1 MRVLWLDIGLLK
13 ANQIRRMQN
22 VKSKLSEFLVVQWL
36 RLCSQCREYGFD
48 PWWWN
53 CPHAMRC
60 GQKKKKKARQAGR
73 QPMAWLRVKAFGR
86 FSSCCVGHHYVTFS
100 RLPNLSVQTFPIVQ
114 NGSTNNTLLTGRL
127 GHLLK
132 VT

>member
-36 RLCSQCREYGFD
+36 RLCSKCREYGFD

-53 CPHAMRC
+53 CPHAVRC
-60 GQKKKKKARQAGR
+60 GQKKKKKGKTSS
-73 QPMAWLRVKAFGR
+73 KAADDM
-86 FSSCCVGHHYVTFS
+86 VTCEG
-100 RLPNLSVQTFPIVQ
+100 LWEIQ
-114 NGSTNNTLLTGRL
+114 LLLCRTSL
-127 GHLLK
+127 CDLQQ